1 MKICENPD
9 ILNIVYIFKIILNI
23 AVVVAIV
30 AVIIMIMLDVIKIIT
45 SADADNK
52 NGKKNITKRLG
63 AMVIILLVPSIIS
76 FVLSLVTQ
84 AAEYGNCI
92 ENANQDYIA
101 IAYANFASEYVQK
114 AEETKSYNDLSL
126 AIRYTSKVK
135 DESLKE
141 ELTRRIEA
149 VQKYLDELNKGPS
162 GGQIIGGSTSSPTIY
177 GYFTTGNCQP
187 SSSIKV
193 LAEEPDPSCAI
204 NYWGN
209 KNYLDSNSYVYPK
222 DKNGKS
228 LGAWPSNYSSIP
240 TTIKIENSYLSG
252 KFIWPVTPTNGVYN
266 RGYDHVGIDIAAPVG
281 APIYSPV
288 DGTLVYSHWGNTVN
302 KGSDET
308 AYSVRITLK
317 DKETFFGVEITEVFL
332 THLSGI
338 IYRCSSKTECNRE
351 IKKGELIGFVGT
363 AAGTATS
370 SGFAPHLHMSIY
382 NFYNYDAGL
391 TTEQIDDFYNMRD
404 GKLIKA
410 GG

>member
-101 IAYANFASEYVQK
+101 IAYANWASEYVQK

-162 GGQIIGGSTSSPTIY
+162 GGQIIGGSTSSPTID

-193 LAEEPDPSCAI
+193 LTEEPDPSCAI
-204 NYWGN
+204 NYLANQGKIN
-209 KNYLDSNSYVYPK
+209 KDDYVYPK

-240 TTIKIENSYLSG
+240 TTIKIENKYA
-252 KFIWPVTPTNGVYN
+252 KDYFIWPVTPTNGVYN
-266 RGYDHVGIDIAAPVG
+266 RGYDHVGIDIAAPMG
-281 APIYSPV
+281 TPIYSPV
-288 DGTLVYSHWGNTVN
+288 DGKLVYSHWGNTVN

-308 AYSVRITLK
+308 AYSVRITL
-317 DKETFFGVEITEVFL
+317 DTMFLHDDVLVTDVFL

-338 IYRCSSKTECNRE
+338 VYRCSNVNECNRK

-382 NFYNYDAGL
+382 NFKNYDAGL
-391 TTEQIDDFYNMRD
+391 TTEQIDGLYGMYN
-404 GKLIKA
+404 GKSIKA

>member
-101 IAYANFASEYVQK
+101 IAYANWASEYVQK

-162 GGQIIGGSTSSPTIY
+162 GGQIIDGDAPALTID
-177 GYFTTGNCQP
+177 GYFTTGNC
-187 SSSIKV
+187 
-193 LAEEPDPSCAI
+193 
-204 NYWGN
+204 
-209 KNYLDSNSYVYPK
+209 
-222 DKNGKS
+222 
-228 LGAWPSNYSSIP
+228 
-240 TTIKIENSYLSG
+240 
-252 KFIWPVTPTNGVYN
+252 
-266 RGYDHVGIDIAAPVG
+266 
-281 APIYSPV
+281 
-288 DGTLVYSHWGNTVN
+288 
-302 KGSDET
+302 
-308 AYSVRITLK
+308 
-317 DKETFFGVEITEVFL
+317 
-332 THLSGI
+332 
-338 IYRCSSKTECNRE
+338 
-351 IKKGELIGFVGT
+351 
-363 AAGTATS
+363 
-370 SGFAPHLHMSIY
+370 
-382 NFYNYDAGL
+382 
-391 TTEQIDDFYNMRD
+391 
-404 GKLIKA
+404 
-410 GG
+410 

>member
-23 AVVVAIV
+23 AVIVAIV

-101 IAYANFASEYVQK
+101 IAYANSASEYVQK

-135 DESLKE
+135 DESLKA

-149 VQKYLDELNKGPS
+149 VQTYLDELNKGPS
-162 GGQIIGGSTSSPTIY
+162 GGQIVDSDVSAPTID

-187 SSSIKV
+187 SSSIEV
-193 LAEEPDPSCAI
+193 LTEEPDPSCAI
-204 NYWGN
+204 NYWAN
-209 KNYLDSNSYVYPK
+209 KVVLNKDDYVYPK
-222 DKNGKS
+222 DENGKS

-240 TTIKIENSYLSG
+240 KTIKIENKYA
-252 KFIWPVTPTNGVYN
+252 KDYFIWPVTPTYGVY
-266 RGYDHVGIDIAAPVG
+266 RFVYDHNGIDIEAPVG
-281 APIYSPV
+281 TPIYSPV

-308 AYSVRITLK
+308 AYSVRITL
-317 DKETFFGVEITEVFL
+317 DTMFLYDDVLVTDVFL

-338 IYRCSSKTECNRE
+338 IYRCSSVNECNR
-351 IKKGELIGFVGT
+351 KVKQGELIGFVGT

-370 SGFAPHLHMSIY
+370 PGFAPHLHMSIY
-382 NFYNYDAGL
+382 NFKSYDAGL
-391 TTEQIDDFYNMRD
+391 TTKQIESLYKMSNY
-404 GKLIKA
+404 KKIKA

>member
-52 NGKKNITKRLG
+52 NSKKNITKRLG

-84 AAEYGNCI
+84 TAEYGNCI

-101 IAYANFASEYVQK
+101 IAYANWASEYVQK
-114 AEETKSYNDLSL
+114 AEETKSYNDLSF

-135 DESLKE
+135 DESLKA

-162 GGQIIGGSTSSPTIY
+162 GGQIIGGSTSSPTID

-193 LAEEPDPSCAI
+193 LTEEPDPSCAI
-204 NYWGN
+204 NYLANQGKIN
-209 KNYLDSNSYVYPK
+209 KDDYVYPK

-240 TTIKIENSYLSG
+240 TTIKIENKYA
-252 KFIWPVTPTNGVYN
+252 KDYFIWPVTPTNGVYN
-266 RGYDHVGIDIAAPVG
+266 RGYDHVGIDIAAPMG
-281 APIYSPV
+281 TPIYSPV
-288 DGTLVYSHWGNTVN
+288 DGKLVYSHWGNTVN

-308 AYSVRITLK
+308 AYSVRITL
-317 DKETFFGVEITEVFL
+317 DTMFLHDDVLVTDVFL

-338 IYRCSSKTECNRE
+338 VYRCSNVNECNRK

-382 NFYNYDAGL
+382 NFKNYDAGL
-391 TTEQIDDFYNMRD
+391 TTEQIDGLYGMYN
-404 GKLIKA
+404 GKSIKA